1 MEISIEANSNM
12 GNQMGKENFK
22 HQMDQFTLDNFLMDL
37 SMDMENGK
45 KIIKLIQI
53 YIKVFI

>member
-1 MEISIEANSNM
+1 
-12 GNQMGKENFK
+12 
-22 HQMDQFTLDNFLMDL
+22 MDQFTLDNFLMDL